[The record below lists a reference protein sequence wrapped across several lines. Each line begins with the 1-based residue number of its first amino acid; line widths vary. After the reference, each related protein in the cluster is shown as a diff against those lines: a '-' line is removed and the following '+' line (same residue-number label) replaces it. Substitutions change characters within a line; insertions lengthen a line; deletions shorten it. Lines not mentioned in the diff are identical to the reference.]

1 MHKCVYLRV
10 CVSVLLCVCL
20 CVCMCACVHVQVCMC
35 KYDSVALEQEAEAW
49 GAENLVR
56 DWDAVSGR
64 NVAIMNLFHLFLDFS
79 VSGTPIRMC
88 LHVCIQILQ
97 MHM

>member
-1 MHKCVYLRV
+1 
-10 CVSVLLCVCL
+10 
-20 CVCMCACVHVQVCMC
+20 MCACVHVQVCMC

-79 VSGTPIRMC
+79 VSGTPILMY

-97 MHM
+97 MYM